1 MAKQLPLVHPGE
13 VLREEFLKP
22 LGWSVSRLAGELKV
36 PVQRINEVVRGRRS
50 VSADTALRLSKFL
63 GTTPEFWMNLQ
74 TFYDL
79 RKAAN
84 KSGPAIEREI
94 HAIEAQQVSRNN
106 PGILDERIKPRNP
119 SVHGG

>member
-36 PVQRINEVVRGRRS
+36 PVQRINEVVRERRS

-63 GTTPEFWMNLQ
+63 GTTPEFWMNELSRAIPPF
-74 TFYDL
+74 TVGKRL
-79 RKAAN
+79 R
-84 KSGPAIEREI
+84 GEY
-94 HAIEAQQVSRNN
+94 
-106 PGILDERIKPRNP
+106 
-119 SVHGG
+119 

>member
-22 LGWSVSRLAGELKV
+22 LGWSVSRLAGELEV
-36 PVQRINEVVRGRRS
+36 PVQRINEVVRFGRYR
-50 VSADTALRLSKFL
+50 V
-63 GTTPEFWMNLQ
+63 
-74 TFYDL
+74 
-79 RKAAN
+79 
-84 KSGPAIEREI
+84 
-94 HAIEAQQVSRNN
+94 EAQQVSRNN